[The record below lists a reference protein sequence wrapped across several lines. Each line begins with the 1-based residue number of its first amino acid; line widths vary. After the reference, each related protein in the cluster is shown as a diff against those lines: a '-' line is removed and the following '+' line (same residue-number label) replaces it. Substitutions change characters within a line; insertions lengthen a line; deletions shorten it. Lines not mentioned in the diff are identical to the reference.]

1 MSAALFVGRVGGMA
15 AALGVGVAIL
25 QGTAV
30 AGADADGADSSSHA
44 SVSAGPQRGS
54 SGPAA
59 RRGGGHAA
67 ASKPASSQPIRGRS
81 GSAIPDPTPDLAP
94 DLTRS
99 LPADAMPVAAPAAAT
114 VAEPAA
120 TLPVA
125 PAATEP
131 APTPPAELVA
141 ALPGIAPDPTATVE
155 TPYGT
160 LGKWM
165 LNKAG
170 EVADWVGIPY
180 CGQGSSVG
188 SCSKPP
194 GKTMQEPINT
204 VFVVKAPDK
213 YSAELQLDFALKVS
227 GFGPSC
233 CSSIG
238 YQAIVGDQTDPQL
251 PRGGPLGLGVL
262 PPLPFDLFQT
272 GLVGRLGY
280 GPAYRDFPF
289 FLANTHLRTFGGES
303 DGNGN
308 YIFTA
313 SVSKE
318 NLDTSGGGLTHGFE
332 SYDEARAKLL
342 RNMTNAS
349 WLIGS
354 ENLGTVDMDNKIS
367 AINPDYTTGDADGY
381 AQVIA
386 LTGLFGGL
394 FGGSPAS
401 VPSLA
406 SVRPARTTTAV

>member
-1 MSAALFVGRVGGMA
+1 MA
-15 AALGVGVAIL
+15 VALGIGVAIA

-30 AGADADGADSSSHA
+30 AGADTDGADSSSSA
-44 SVSAGPQRGS
+44 SASANVHRGS
-54 SGPAA
+54 ATPKRGAAKANAAKPAA
-59 RRGGGHAA
+59 STPQARANNTPVVPDLDV
-67 ASKPASSQPIRGRS
+67 S
-81 GSAIPDPTPDLAP
+81 IPDV
-94 DLTRS
+94 
-99 LPADAMPVAAPAAAT
+99 PVALPAAAT
-114 VAEPAA
+114 TVTLPAA
-120 TLPVA
+120 PVPAAADSVPAAASAPVA
-125 PAATEP
+125 SAAVEP
-131 APTPPAELVA
+131 F
-141 ALPGIAPDPTATVE
+141 APDPTATVD
-155 TPYGT
+155 TTYGT

-165 LNKAG
+165 INKAG
-170 EVADWVGIPY
+170 EVADWVGLPY
-180 CGQGSSVG
+180 CGEGSDG
-188 SCSKPP
+188 SCTKPP

-204 VFVVKAPDK
+204 VFVVKAPNK

-238 YQAIVGDQTDPQL
+238 YKAIVGDTTDPQF
-251 PRGGPLGLGVL
+251 PKGGPLGLGIL
-262 PPLPFDLFQT
+262 PPLPGDLFQT
-272 GLVGRLGY
+272 GLLGMAGI

-318 NLDTSGGGLTHGFE
+318 NLATAGGGLTHGFE

-342 RNMTNAS
+342 RNMMGAS

-354 ENLGTVDMDNKIS
+354 QNLGTVDMGNKIS
-367 AINPDYTTGDADGY
+367 ADNPDYTTGDADGY

-401 VPSLA
+401 APSVA
-406 SVRPARTTTAV
+406 SVRAARSTTAV